1 MERQIRCQIGYK
13 SGYISGM
20 EECMAKYTERQME
33 DGEINDRQV
42 DRQVIGRQ
50 INNGWTDRQIANQR
64 V

>member
-33 DGEINDRQV
+33 GGEINDRQE
-42 DRQVIGRQ
+42 DRPDGQV
-50 INNGWTDRQIANQR
+50 NGWTDD
-64 V
+64 